1 MIRSEQ
7 LKQVLN
13 MIDSMMVYVWAGAF
27 RMAQAFT
34 EAAPTMLF
42 GVLTAAVFSHMLGP
56 ARTAKLFGEGT
67 KTGLLRAWLMGML
80 LPVCSL
86 GIFPVIREM
95 RKSGISGGTILA
107 FALSGPLFNPLS
119 FLYGLTLS
127 EPLVILSF
135 AFASLVVVTIAGI
148 VWDRLFPNSALQVI
162 EEPPPIPY
170 GLKRL
175 FGVLVAAS
183 QIMVSPV
190 MGYCLLALLGVG
202 LLGAFVPF
210 GSLEHTMKHNDL
222 SSPLLMAAIATPAY
236 VSPMRAMMQLG
247 LLFEHGNSVGA
258 GLTLLILGA
267 GANIGLIAWLW
278 RQYGLIRMLAWMGLL
293 LSTVLAFSYLLNT
306 PLDFA
311 TNRENHTHAFD
322 EFSSPFT
329 AGTSSIKAQ
338 EFVWHRLKEKVEVPE
353 IGAMIIL
360 ALLATIG
367 LILIPID
374 KRWPVEGWLRSGE
387 LPQASDPS
395 VPFWNRPLSTSTIAT
410 IAIGGLIIFSVI
422 GCFLYYPD
430 AETMFEE
437 IRKVKVEVQSAVLLS
452 NKDHAIRMIPKWD
465 DLTRK
470 LEVGVFLRRWQLDA
484 SAHETAE
491 KLRETME
498 ELRDAFREGTFNK
511 DDIPV
516 WNKKLEDLHRSLR
529 QSLLSPTP

>member
-1 MIRSEQ
+1 
-7 LKQVLN
+7 
-13 MIDSMMVYVWAGAF
+13 MIDSMMVYLWAGAF
-27 RMAQAFT
+27 RITQAFT

-127 EPLVILSF
+127 EPLVILTF

-148 VWDRLFPNSALQVI
+148 VWDKLFPNSAIQVV

-175 FGVLVAAS
+175 LGVLLAAS
-183 QIMVSPV
+183 RIMVSPA
-190 MGYCLLALLGVG
+190 MGYCLLALFGVG
-202 LLGAFVPF
+202 LLGALVPF
-210 GSLEHTMKHNDL
+210 GSLQNTMQHNDW
-222 SSPLLMAAIATPAY
+222 SSPILMAAIATPAY

-267 GANIGLIAWLW
+267 GANLGLIAWLW
-278 RQYGLIRMLAWMGLL
+278 RQYGLVRMLAWMGLL

-322 EFSSPFT
+322 EFSSPFSEGVSL
-329 AGTSSIKAQ
+329 AKAQ
-338 EFVWHRLKEKVEVPE
+338 DFVWNRLKEKVEVPE

-360 ALLATIG
+360 ALFTSIG
-367 LILIPID
+367 LILIPMER
-374 KRWPVEGWLRSGE
+374 RWKVEEWLRSGE
-387 LPQASDPS
+387 LVQMADPT
-395 VPFWNRPLSTSTIAT
+395 VPFWNRPLSTSTIAA
-410 IAIGGLIIFSVI
+410 IAIGGLAIFSVI
-422 GCFLYYPD
+422 GCYLYYPD

-437 IRKVKVEVQSAVLLS
+437 IRKVKVEVQLAVLS
-452 NKDHAIRMIPKWD
+452 NNKEHAIRMIPKWD

-470 LEVGVFLRRWQLDA
+470 VEVGVFLRRWHLDA
-484 SAHETAE
+484 GAHETAE

-498 ELRDAFREGTFNK
+498 EIRDAFREGTFNK
-511 DDIPV
+511 DDIPL

-529 QSLLSPTP
+529 QALLPPGP